1 MMLPLVGLITIVAVL
16 AAILS
21 KRVSPLVALIAFPIL
36 AALATGFG
44 LETSRF
50 ILSGIQGIAGV
61 IGMFV
66 FAILFF
72 GVLTDAKMLEPVV
85 AWLLRMIGSRPSR
98 IVPGSALLALLVHL
112 DGSGAVVFLDTIPAL
127 LPLYQRVGIA
137 CRGSQLFAVDRADSA
152 GFGGVAYL
160 DIESVSSADRSASGG
175 AGVCLRYVPGA
186 WYSRGE
192 EAGKNCLGIRGD
204 FCAGWR
210 RSGSGSD

>member
-44 LETSRF
+44 LETSHF

-98 IVPGSALLALLVHL
+98 CSFLRASLRSRRTASSFSLAFF
-112 DGSGAVVFLDTIPAL
+112 SECF
-127 LPLYQRVGIA
+127 
-137 CRGSQLFAVDRADSA
+137 S
-152 GFGGVAYL
+152 
-160 DIESVSSADRSASGG
+160 
-175 AGVCLRYVPGA
+175 
-186 WYSRGE
+186 
-192 EAGKNCLGIRGD
+192 
-204 FCAGWR
+204 
-210 RSGSGSD
+210 